1 MSNAGK
7 KVLFIAATRQHV
19 GKTTVSLG
27 LISGLKKRFKN
38 VGFIKPVGQQHE
50 RTAGGVLVDKA
61 REETLA
67 AAFDVSL
74 MKEFFGLKCR
84 YEDMSPVL
92 IPAGYTR
99 DYIDGKITA
108 GDQLKDVHTAFQNV
122 MDESDVVVLEG
133 TGHTAVGSVVD
144 LNNAQVAKALNAD
157 MILVANG
164 GLGSA
169 YDELELN
176 RGICEKYG
184 IKVRGVVLNK
194 VVPGKLQ
201 MVKEYFGKLLKSWD
215 VPLLGVVPDESYLAR
230 PSLIDLE
237 KIFKTKLL
245 AGFEN
250 RRQPHYSIKHTHLA
264 ATDLHVFLEKLE
276 CAPSNPLVVTH
287 CTRDDIVLG
296 FLAHARNSKERGHS
310 FGGAMVLT
318 GLDLRP
324 MDYVEELLKMHDIPV
339 IVSNLS
345 TFDTMDRIRRRE

>member
-1 MSNAGK
+1 
-7 KVLFIAATRQHV
+7 
-19 GKTTVSLG
+19 
-27 LISGLKKRFKN
+27 
-38 VGFIKPVGQQHE
+38 
-50 RTAGGVLVDKA
+50 
-61 REETLA
+61 
-67 AAFDVSL
+67 
-74 MKEFFGLKCR
+74 MKEFFDLKCR

-201 MVKEYFGKLLKSWD
+201 MVKEYFGKLLKSASWGGGCRRIHGAPEIQQAIAGARWGSSTPP
-215 VPLLGVVPDESYLAR
+215 PL
-230 PSLIDLE
+230 
-237 KIFKTKLL
+237 
-245 AGFEN
+245 
-250 RRQPHYSIKHTHLA
+250 Q
-264 ATDLHVFLEKLE
+264 
-276 CAPSNPLVVTH
+276 
-287 CTRDDIVLG
+287 
-296 FLAHARNSKERGHS
+296 
-310 FGGAMVLT
+310 
-318 GLDLRP
+318 
-324 MDYVEELLKMHDIPV
+324 EELHPAV
-339 IVSNLS
+339 A
-345 TFDTMDRIRRRE
+345 

>member
-1 MSNAGK
+1 
-7 KVLFIAATRQHV
+7 
-19 GKTTVSLG
+19 
-27 LISGLKKRFKN
+27 
-38 VGFIKPVGQQHE
+38 
-50 RTAGGVLVDKA
+50 
-61 REETLA
+61 
-67 AAFDVSL
+67 
-74 MKEFFGLKCR
+74 MKEFFGLSCR

-108 GDQLKDVHTAFQNV
+108 GDQLKDVRTAFENV
-122 MDESDVVVLEG
+122 LSESDVVVLEG

-194 VVPGKLQ
+194 VVPDKLE
-201 MVKEYFGKLLKSWD
+201 MVTEYFGKLLKSWD
-215 VPLLGVVPDESYLAR
+215 VPLLGVVPDEPYLAR

-237 KIFKTKLL
+237 RIFKTKLL
-245 AGFEN
+245 AGLEN
-250 RRQPHYSIKHTHLA
+250 RRYPHYSIKHTHLA
-264 ATDLHVFLEKLE
+264 ATGLRVFLEKLE
-276 CAPSNPLVVTH
+276 CAPPNPLVVTH

-296 FLAHARNSKERGHS
+296 FLAHAQNCKELGNS
-310 FGGAMVLT
+310 FGGALVLT

-324 MDYVEELLKMHDIPV
+324 MAYVEDLLKMHDIPV
-339 IVSNLS
+339 IISNVS
-345 TFDTMDRIRRRE
+345 TFDTMDSIRSYTPKLHKEDEVRVRLAVSHYEPYIDFDTLLRSTEGSSS

>member
-1 MSNAGK
+1 MNNAGK
-7 KVLFIAATRQHV
+7 KVLFVAATRQHV

-50 RTAGGVLVDKA
+50 QTAGGVLVDKA
-61 REETLA
+61 REEK
-67 AAFDVSL
+67 DVSL
-74 MKEFFGLKCR
+74 MKEFFDLKCR

-194 VVPGKLQ
+194 VTSNKL
-201 MVKEYFGKLLKSWD
+201 
-215 VPLLGVVPDESYLAR
+215 
-230 PSLIDLE
+230 
-237 KIFKTKLL
+237 
-245 AGFEN
+245 
-250 RRQPHYSIKHTHLA
+250 
-264 ATDLHVFLEKLE
+264 
-276 CAPSNPLVVTH
+276 
-287 CTRDDIVLG
+287 
-296 FLAHARNSKERGHS
+296 
-310 FGGAMVLT
+310 
-318 GLDLRP
+318 
-324 MDYVEELLKMHDIPV
+324 
-339 IVSNLS
+339 VS
-345 TFDTMDRIRRRE
+345 